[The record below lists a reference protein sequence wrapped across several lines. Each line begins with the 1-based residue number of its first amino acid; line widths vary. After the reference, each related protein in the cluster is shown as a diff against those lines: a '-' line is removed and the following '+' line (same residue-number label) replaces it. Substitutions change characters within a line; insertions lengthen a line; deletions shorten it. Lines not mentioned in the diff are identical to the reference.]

1 MTNLPDNFQERDE
14 NWLENLDAFG
24 YIYETI
30 DLTTGKSYIGQ
41 HAKQYFDENYFGS
54 GRIISEKLKKMN

>member
-41 HAKQYFDENYFGS
+41 HAKQYFDENYF
-54 GRIISEKLKKMN
+54 